1 MTEFG
6 EEMKKELAAWGSD
19 DPVVRGV
26 REKKERVI
34 NYTVDVSGC
43 DMVITRNL
51 NGKDTGKL
59 FIYMSQTDGE
69 GKAICFIKKM
79 KGGTRETL
87 TDANVR
93 TFLDGLGNYYHEE
106 LRTGSEYIPKLR
118 RETKF
123 IKHLLCYL
131 GNGDWVQ
138 LTKKGLLTPEVTWG
152 YRQDN
157 YRNSLPWYADD
168 NAYDQFV
175 PTKVHERLWQHM
187 LARICETEGIG
198 RAEALETVFV
208 KGEFKNK
215 YKDAPAF
222 EYFADIFDDFC
233 AIKWFDEYMDNA
245 RLGGLRYDRYS
256 YTGTME
262 HIIRLFTIKTATPD
276 IIGRYKG
283 GYYGE
288 DFTWRDAVADMR
300 EQIPFFV
307 RFDKNRFW
315 DYLQHSMCLGLGSNL
330 DSYISHWKD
339 YLVAAYQ
346 CDGKIKDKY
355 PEHLQ
360 VAHDV
365 YGEKARIIKEFKESK
380 ELIDITEV
388 PSQLCDMTHDG
399 MTLRTLRTVG
409 DYTTEAQQ
417 NANCVATY
425 VKNTLTGRSWVCSF
439 RPVKSDVTLLTVE
452 VDKLGEMCQI
462 KGKYNRSP
470 TAKELKQLS
479 WFQKEIFRRMAD
491 KEIPFGQM
499 PYNISEAIGAED

>member
-1 MTEFG
+1 MATQFG
-6 EEMKKELAAWGSD
+6 EEMQKELAAWGSD
-19 DPVVRGV
+19 DPVVKGV
-26 REKKERVI
+26 REKKAK
-34 NYTVDVSGC
+34 TVRYDIDVSDC

-79 KGGTRETL
+79 KGGTREAL
-87 TDANVR
+87 TEANVR
-93 TFLDGLGNYYHEE
+93 AFLDGLSNCYHEE
-106 LRTGSEYIPKLR
+106 LRTGSEYIPVLR
-118 RETKF
+118 REAKF
-123 IKHLLCYL
+123 IRHLLGYL
-131 GNGDWVQ
+131 ENGDWVNW
-138 LTKKGLLTPEVTWG
+138 TKKGMLTTEITWN
-152 YRQDN
+152 YSNNN
-157 YRNSLPWYADD
+157 YRNDLPWYADGD
-168 NAYDQFV
+168 GYMESR

-187 LARICETEGIG
+187 LSEIEKRENIT
-198 RAEALETVFV
+198 RSKALELIFTGEV
-208 KGEFKNK
+208 KSK
-215 YKDAPAF
+215 YKDASAF

-233 AIKWFDEYMDNA
+233 AIRWFDEYMDNT
-245 RLGGLRYDRYS
+245 RLGGMRYERYS

-262 HIIRLFTIKTATPD
+262 HIIKLFTIKIATPE
-276 IIGRYKG
+276 IISRYKG

-288 DFTWRDAVADMR
+288 DFTWRDAVADMK
-300 EQIPFFV
+300 EQIPFFI

-360 VAHDV
+360 VAHDI
-365 YGEKARIIKEFKESK
+365 YSEKARIIKEFKESK
-380 ELIDITEV
+380 ELMDITEV

-399 MTLRTLRTVG
+399 MMLKTLRTVG

-425 VKNTLTGRSWVCSF
+425 VKNTLTGGSWVCSF
-439 RPVKSDVTLLTVE
+439 RSVKSDVTLLTVE
-452 VDKLGEMCQI
+452 VNKLGEMCQI
-462 KGKYNRSP
+462 KGKYNRNP
-470 TAKELKQLS
+470 TTKELKQLS
-479 WFQKEIFRRMAD
+479 WFQKEIFKRMAD
-491 KEIPFGQM
+491 KEMPFGQM
-499 PYNISEAIGAED
+499 PYKIDEAIRAVN